1 MHQLDLA
8 RSGEALF
15 KIRGKFLKYVGLV
28 GLVVAYFH
36 VSIGPFVNDIANQ
49 AWFWVSLGVA
59 LAGALIRIFTS
70 GYAAP
75 GTSGVTKDA
84 PLAAELNTTGPYS
97 LVRNPLYLGRVVNF
111 TGIAMLS
118 GSWVFG
124 ALVLLVSILVYE
136 RISLFEEGFI
146 RKEFGDAPID
156 AWAMEVPF
164 LFPRFRGWTKPK
176 HPFWVRRCIK
186 REEKK
191 LMILMSAVTF
201 YDLAHH
207 GFEIARVY
215 ENPIL
220 YCVWAAA
227 LLAYLVSRG
236 LRRFTDTY
244 EGIS

>member
-1 MHQLDLA
+1 MHLLDLA

-15 KIRGKFLKYVGLV
+15 KVRGKFLKYVILAGA
-28 GLVVAYFH
+28 VVAYFH
-36 VSIGPFVNDIANQ
+36 GSAGPFASAIANQ
-49 AWFWVSLGVA
+49 AWFWLSFGVA
-59 LAGALIRIFTS
+59 LAGALVRIVTS
-70 GYAAP
+70 GHAAL

-97 LVRNPLYLGRVVNF
+97 LVRNPLYLGRIVNF

-118 GSWVFG
+118 GSWVYG

-136 RISLFEEGFI
+136 RISLYEERFI
-146 RKEFGDAPID
+146 RKEFGDAAID
-156 AWAMEVPF
+156 AWAVDVPF

-191 LMILMSAVTF
+191 VMFLISAVAL

-207 GFEIARVY
+207 GFEITRVT
-215 ENPIL
+215 ENPIP
-220 YCVWAAA
+220 YCIWATA
-227 LLAYLVSRG
+227 LLGYLVSRG